1 MHGVK
6 SIQQQEQHGEKSMCH
21 KNFKQWNMEDSFV
34 IPLKGALK
42 NYLKA
47 VIAVALPLC
56 VDNFLPHINLNI
68 YINFLLSSCLAY
80 KKSALI

>member
-56 VDNFLPHINLNI
+56 VDNFLPHISLNMYI
-68 YINFLLSSCLAY
+68 YFLLSSCLAY
-80 KKSALI
+80 